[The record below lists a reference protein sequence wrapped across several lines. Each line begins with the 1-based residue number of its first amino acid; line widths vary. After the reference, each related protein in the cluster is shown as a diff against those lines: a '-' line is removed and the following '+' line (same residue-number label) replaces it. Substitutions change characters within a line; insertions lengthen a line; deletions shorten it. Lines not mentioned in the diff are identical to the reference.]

1 MRKVYYMVCM
11 LAALSVIISC
21 EDFLDKMPDKRAEIN
36 SNQKISELL
45 VSAYPNVDPMM
56 IYEHRTDNVMDNG
69 RRFGEPERMIVENY
83 FWEDISETDWD
94 APEALWNSCYGAI
107 AAANQ
112 ALDAIRKLGPDLGN
126 GPQRGEALLCRA
138 YAHFLLVNTFCQ
150 PYRKSSA
157 SSDMGIPLSLIHI

>member
-69 RRFGEPERMIVENY
+69 RRFGEPERMKRSGKCAY
-83 FWEDISETDWD
+83 FQQSLVFRRSRSQAGNRWCGKD
-94 APEALWNSCYGAI
+94 API
-107 AAANQ
+107 
-112 ALDAIRKLGPDLGN
+112 
-126 GPQRGEALLCRA
+126 
-138 YAHFLLVNTFCQ
+138 
-150 PYRKSSA
+150 
-157 SSDMGIPLSLIHI
+157 

>member
-1 MRKVYYMVCM
+1 
-11 LAALSVIISC
+11 
-21 EDFLDKMPDKRAEIN
+21 
-36 SNQKISELL
+36 
-45 VSAYPNVDPMM
+45 MM

-126 GPQRGEALLCRA
+126 GPQRERLFCAGLCS
-138 YAHFLLVNTFCQ
+138 LLVGQ
-150 PYRKSSA
+150 HILSA
-157 SSDMGIPLSLIHI
+157 VS

>member
-69 RRFGEPERMIVENY
+69 RRFGEPERMIVENK
-83 FWEDISETDWD
+83 F
-94 APEALWNSCYGAI
+94 NSSKI
-107 AAANQ
+107 
-112 ALDAIRKLGPDLGN
+112 LHVI
-126 GPQRGEALLCRA
+126 
-138 YAHFLLVNTFCQ
+138 V
-150 PYRKSSA
+150 
-157 SSDMGIPLSLIHI
+157 

>member
-21 EDFLDKMPDKRAEIN
+21 DDFLDKMPDKRAEIN

-83 FWEDISETDWD
+83 FGKTSVRRIGMPPKRCGTVVTVRLQQPTRPWMLSG
-94 APEALWNSCYGAI
+94 NS
-107 AAANQ
+107 
-112 ALDAIRKLGPDLGN
+112 DL
-126 GPQRGEALLCRA
+126 
-138 YAHFLLVNTFCQ
+138 T
-150 PYRKSSA
+150 
-157 SSDMGIPLSLIHI
+157 

>member
-21 EDFLDKMPDKRAEIN
+21 EDFWDKMPDKRAEIN

-112 ALDAIRKLGPDLGN
+112 ALDAIRKLGLDLGN
-126 GPQRGEALLCRA
+126 GPQRGEGSFVQGLCS
-138 YAHFLLVNTFCQ
+138 LLVGQ
-150 PYRKSSA
+150 HILSA
-157 SSDMGIPLSLIHI
+157 VS